1 MLKEA
6 EMSKKGHV
14 PIRMCIGCRRK
25 RKKEEMLRFI
35 QTIDRVV
42 FVNEKKRINGRGFY
56 LCPDLI
62 CFKMAQKIGRWVGSV
77 GSKDL
82 LNPLMKGLE

>member
-1 MLKEA
+1 
-6 EMSKKGHV
+6 MSKKEHV

-35 QTIDRVV
+35 KGIDGVV
-42 FVNEKKRINGRGFY
+42 FVNEKRRINGRGFY

-62 CFKMAQKIGRWVGSV
+62 CFKMAQKKERWVGSLE
-77 GSKDL
+77 SMAL
-82 LNPLMKGLE
+82 LYPLKEGLE